1 MLRTSIIFKTN
12 VTRPKTGDAINIAA
26 RYFVYKL
33 FEATDRRPMAWLGLR
48 GMGEAPATIA
58 RAVQR
63 GWVAVRPANGTRLS
77 GQSGSLT
84 DEGRAQA
91 RKGLRG

>member
-33 FEATDRRPMAWLGLR
+33 FEATDRRPMAWLGYV
-48 GMGEAPATIA
+48 GWA
-58 RAVQR
+58 RHHAARCV
-63 GWVAVRPANGTRLS
+63 WVSAARL
-77 GQSGSLT
+77 
-84 DEGRAQA
+84 
-91 RKGLRG
+91 